1 MEPVD
6 VNQIKFEFESSKENL
21 LQTILKNRENLD
33 ANTIV
38 EAIKDFVRN
47 HERYDVEKKR
57 LLDFISKAN

>member
-33 ANTIV
+33 ANTIA

>member
-33 ANTIV
+33 INTIA

>member
-6 VNQIKFEFESSKENL
+6 VSQIKFEFESSKENL

-33 ANTIV
+33 ANMIG

-57 LLDFISKAN
+57 LLDFISNTN

>member
-1 MEPVD
+1 MKPVD

-33 ANTIV
+33 ANTIA
-38 EAIKDFVRN
+38 EAIKDYVRN

>member
-1 MEPVD
+1 MKPVD

-33 ANTIV
+33 ANTIA